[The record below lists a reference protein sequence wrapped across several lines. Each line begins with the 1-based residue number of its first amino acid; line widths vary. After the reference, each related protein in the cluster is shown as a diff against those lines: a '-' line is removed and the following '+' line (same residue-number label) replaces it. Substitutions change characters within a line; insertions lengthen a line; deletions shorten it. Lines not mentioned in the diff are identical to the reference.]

1 MSSDNPFAPIF
12 NETPPSSRELAGSG
26 DITNVVPDFGEIFQ
40 NAWNTWKNN
49 LGLVVGAAVLVL
61 GISMVV
67 SFLGGMFEGLML
79 ENGKATLGSS
89 IFNFLFAIANNLLSI
104 FLGIG
109 NVRLTLALLRG
120 QPASVSMIFSG
131 IDKLLPAFFVSLL
144 FGLMIFGGLLL
155 LIVPGVIVMFRF
167 WPAYY
172 LVVDRHV
179 PVMKSFGLAY
189 EITRGNSLNSFLI
202 WICGT
207 AIAFIGLLACFVGI
221 VFAQPL
227 VLLMVSAGYLMM
239 SGQLGG
245 PIQNRYSSN

>member
-1 MSSDNPFAPIF
+1 
-12 NETPPSSRELAGSG
+12 
-26 DITNVVPDFGEIFQ
+26 
-40 NAWNTWKNN
+40 
-49 LGLVVGAAVLVL
+49 
-61 GISMVV
+61 
-67 SFLGGMFEGLML
+67 
-79 ENGKATLGSS
+79 
-89 IFNFLFAIANNLLSI
+89 
-104 FLGIG
+104 
-109 NVRLTLALLRG
+109 
-120 QPASVSMIFSG
+120 
-131 IDKLLPAFFVSLL
+131 
-144 FGLMIFGGLLL
+144 
-155 LIVPGVIVMFRF
+155 MFRF